1 MQKIIAAGGHGG
13 NDQGDGGF
21 PLNTVE
27 VYDISL
33 NTWQTGV
40 YDNDHIKEDVRKEH
54 SKMVDYHPPAQ
65 GTMEII
71 PPEDPIIP
79 PEACIIP
86 PEGRRRPKVEAAR
99 RRDNAGR
106 GRNNGARRRN
116 NFHLARGMWGDK
128 YIIT

>member
-1 MQKIIAAGGHGG
+1 MNARITAIRRGMG
-13 NDQGDGGF
+13 
-21 PLNTVE
+21 
-27 VYDISL
+27 
-33 NTWQTGV
+33 
-40 YDNDHIKEDVRKEH
+40 
-54 SKMVDYHPPAQ
+54 DYHPPAR

>member
-1 MQKIIAAGGHGG
+1 MG
-13 NDQGDGGF
+13 
-21 PLNTVE
+21 
-27 VYDISL
+27 
-33 NTWQTGV
+33 
-40 YDNDHIKEDVRKEH
+40 
-54 SKMVDYHPPAQ
+54 DYHPPAW

-99 RRDNAGR
+99 RLENAGQ
-106 GRNNGARRRN
+106 GGTNGAQRRN